1 MGGTAKSFQDSITMP
16 APEMVKNIAY
26 PGLFYRINQFNLGDL
41 NVMVRTQVHAEDHEP
56 ILEFEDADDKSD
68 DEKDNGDDFF
78 DIEEKDVNDEKPV
91 VGNGVAASKQELK
104 LSATAAEWVPKA
116 KSWNNFENSDMKWI
130 KNDQVFNQPESRY
143 EVKTVDIAGNYWEY
157 NAEKSFYQMLLGGVD
172 YLLLGVLLNNEYVIN
187 KEEYDPVEVHTK
199 VLETKNPTDATLV
212 LSKLERILSK
222 LVEFGK
228 DLKEDEK
235 LELVFDGR
243 KEHLTFYKV
252 KS

>member
-1 MGGTAKSFQDSITMP
+1 MGLP

-41 NVMVRTQVHAEDHEP
+41 NVMVRTQVHAEDHES
-56 ILEFEDADDKSD
+56 ILEFEDAGDDSD
-68 DEKDNGDDFF
+68 DENDKNGDDFF

-91 VGNGVAASKQELK
+91 VENGVSASKQEPK
-104 LSATAAEWVPKA
+104 LSAAAAEWVPKA

-172 YLLLGVLLNNEYVIN
+172 YLLLGILLNNEYVIN
-187 KEEYDPVEVHTK
+187 KEEYDLVEVHTK

-212 LSKLERILSK
+212 LSKLEKILSK
-222 LVEFGK
+222 LVEFGEN
-228 DLKEDEK
+228 LGADEK
-235 LELVFDGR
+235 LEIVFDGR
-243 KEHLTFYKV
+243 KERLTFFKV
-252 KS
+252 KSS